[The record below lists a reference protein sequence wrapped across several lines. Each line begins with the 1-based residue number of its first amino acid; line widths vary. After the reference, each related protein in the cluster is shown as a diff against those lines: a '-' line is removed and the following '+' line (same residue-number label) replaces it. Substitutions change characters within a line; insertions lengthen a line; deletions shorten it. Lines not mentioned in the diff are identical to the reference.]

1 MGLLRG
7 QKSQDHRNAA
17 ISHILLP
24 ASRPTKL
31 LPRLLLRRL
40 LPDGAGAP
48 DPIRRPHQLL
58 HLQAKHPQSRDVH
71 ADPRLRRGRR
81 PIILRGRASG
91 RYRRK
96 TDVVPGRRLR
106 LHGRARELDVHGL
119 DQGVSQ
125 AVGDEQHA
133 IALQPS
139 AHRCRHTALYRP
151 LRG

>member
-58 HLQAKHPQSRDVH
+58 HLQAKHPQSRGVH
-71 ADPRLRRGRR
+71 TDPRLRRGRR
-81 PIILRGRASG
+81 AIILRGRE
-91 RYRRK
+91 RRK
-96 TDVVPGRRLR
+96 TDVVPGRLLR

-119 DQGVSQ
+119 DQGVPQ

-133 IALQPS
+133 ITLQPG
-139 AHRCRHTALYRP
+139 AHRGRHTALYRA